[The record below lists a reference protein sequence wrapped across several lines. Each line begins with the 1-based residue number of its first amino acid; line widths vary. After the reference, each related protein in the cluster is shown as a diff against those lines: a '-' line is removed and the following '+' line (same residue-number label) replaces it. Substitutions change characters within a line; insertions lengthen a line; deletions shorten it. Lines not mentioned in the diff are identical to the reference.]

1 MDAPA
6 NRGRYSGSMPLNPPK
21 LIESERVGV
30 RLTLESDLPALLALN
45 GDAEVTR
52 FLGFAPWQ
60 TLADAEAWFQRI
72 SAQQATGSA
81 LEFVIVAKASG
92 SVIGR
97 CSLFAFDEANAQAG
111 IGYVLGRA
119 HWGQGY
125 MRETL
130 TALID
135 CAFLELGLRRL
146 EATVEAPNIAST
158 WLLQRLGFT
167 REGVLRE
174 RWISHGEPV
183 DAEVYGLLRHEWPRP
198 GDRRSRRGAI

>member
-1 MDAPA
+1 MDAPT
-6 NRGRYSGSMPLNPPK
+6 NRGRYSGSMPLIPPK
-21 LIESERVGV
+21 LIESERVEV

-45 GDAEVTR
+45 GDVEVTR

-81 LEFVIVAKASG
+81 LEFVIVAKPTG
-92 SVIGR
+92 GVIGR
-97 CSLFAFDEANAQAG
+97 CSLFAFDAGNAQAG

-135 CAFLELGLRRL
+135 CAFLELDLRRL
-146 EATVEAPNIAST
+146 EATVEAPNTAST
-158 WLLQRLGFT
+158 GLLQRLGFT

-183 DAEVYGLLRHEWPRP
+183 DAGVYGLLRHEWPRTE
-198 GDRRSRRGAI
+198 DRRSRR